1 MYLLLVLLV
10 SPAFGMPSLALLDIG
25 KGIINQVDSVVGFTV
40 ETRNVFNNSDLFE
53 RIAESLI
60 EAERNILEMDAELQL
75 LETEELHFED
85 NYFPAYNEAKRYL
98 RETRQGLRKLAGRT
112 VTEVRDLKILL
123 EDLDQHEDPILLYV
137 SIDKMKDLMI
147 ETLERLTEARKKYN
161 SALETFEDLNS
172 SIATQNRKIEK
183 MVNKN
188 SAEYK
193 AWTQKLRGGV
203 FGTIAGTTVGCI
215 VADALGALGICSAVN
230 AAISGATAAGV
241 EAEIAKY
248 GATLEK
254 LKAITDRMLESGFNF
269 DQTINEAIDILIE
282 EIDLINKWANRAEV
296 VNKNIDKYPI
306 EYLRKYKSIRTVFIN
321 GLDDLKIVAEQFLAQ
336 HVDILK

>member
-1 MYLLLVLLV
+1 MGSLERDTQKEREMFLLLGLLV
-10 SPAFGMPSLALLDIG
+10 SPAFGMPSSALIDIG
-25 KGIINQVDSVVGFTV
+25 EGIINQVDSVVGFTE
-40 ETRNVFNNSDLFE
+40 ETRAVFNNSDLFDT
-53 RIAESLI
+53 IAESLKI
-60 EAERNILEMDAELQL
+60 AEKNIQEMDAELKL
-75 LETEELHFED
+75 LEDEELQFED

-123 EDLDQHEDPILLYV
+123 EDLDQHEDPILLYF

-193 AWTQKLRGGV
+193 AWTQKLRGG
-203 FGTIAGTTVGCI
+203 
-215 VADALGALGICSAVN
+215 S
-230 AAISGATAAGV
+230 
-241 EAEIAKY
+241 
-248 GATLEK
+248 
-254 LKAITDRMLESGFNF
+254 M
-269 DQTINEAIDILIE
+269 
-282 EIDLINKWANRAEV
+282 
-296 VNKNIDKYPI
+296 
-306 EYLRKYKSIRTVFIN
+306 
-321 GLDDLKIVAEQFLAQ
+321 
-336 HVDILK
+336 